1 MRIPKRFPIRD
12 LALVAAATT
21 ITNVASYL
29 MSLAG
34 ARLLTPQEF
43 GAFGA
48 LLGLSIIGS
57 TLAIAAQTVAAR
69 RVAATDAAARDGVV
83 SSVLRVTFAAAA
95 LLLLASGMVSLPLAR
110 LLNVSAIAVVATLA
124 SVAVLVVGFSV
135 LGVIQ
140 GRSEHGRFGGA
151 YAVLGIARAACTIGA
166 IVIHPSAETAAIGM
180 LVGGAFGSVLAVLVA
195 RVPLRVGPHVRGV
208 SRELIRNTIALL
220 GLYTLTNL
228 DVVLA
233 RSLLPLEQSGYYAV
247 GALVAKIAFFLPA
260 FISYVLFPRMASTRP
275 GRARRTA
282 VLATLVL
289 GVAMTAA
296 SVIVAPLFIWLAG
309 GERYAGIESSLWLFA
324 LQGSIFAL
332 IQAIVYVRL
341 SSEDRGSAILMAMGV
356 LAFVMVVTLRM
367 HHSVNEIVLT
377 SILVG
382 LAMAVV
388 SWHAEFGSPRQRGLE
403 HTYQWTRCEKADDPP
418 ARKTRRRCTG
428 HSTA

>member
-1 MRIPKRFPIRD
+1 M
-12 LALVAAATT
+12 
-21 ITNVASYL
+21 
-29 MSLAG
+29 
-34 ARLLTPQEF
+34 
-43 GAFGA
+43 
-48 LLGLSIIGS
+48 
-57 TLAIAAQTVAAR
+57 
-69 RVAATDAAARDGVV
+69 
-83 SSVLRVTFAAAA
+83 
-95 LLLLASGMVSLPLAR
+95 
-110 LLNVSAIAVVATLA
+110 
-124 SVAVLVVGFSV
+124 
-135 LGVIQ
+135 
-140 GRSEHGRFGGA
+140 
-151 YAVLGIARAACTIGA
+151 
-166 IVIHPSAETAAIGM
+166 
-180 LVGGAFGSVLAVLVA
+180 
-195 RVPLRVGPHVRGV
+195 
-208 SRELIRNTIALL
+208 IRNTIALL

-233 RSLLPLEQSGYYAV
+233 RSLLPLEQSGHYAV

-309 GERYAGIESSLWLFA
+309 GERYSGIESSLWLFA

-403 HTYQWTRCEKADDPP
+403 HTHQ
-418 ARKTRRRCTG
+418 
-428 HSTA
+428 